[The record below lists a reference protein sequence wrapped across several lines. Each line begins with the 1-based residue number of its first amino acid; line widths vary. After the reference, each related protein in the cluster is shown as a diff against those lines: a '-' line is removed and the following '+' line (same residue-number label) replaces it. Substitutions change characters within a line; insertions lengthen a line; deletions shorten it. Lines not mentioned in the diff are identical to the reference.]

1 MHISTARPSL
11 SILIL
16 FRVLASQRH
25 LLARLVVRELRSK
38 YQGSSFGVAWSLL
51 MPVLMLGVYLF
62 VFGYIFNA
70 RRGDAH
76 ANLTEFGLALFS
88 GILIHGLLAECLTR
102 SPAAIVAQPNYVKK
116 VVFPLE
122 LLPLTVVG
130 GAIVQYVIGF
140 AILLLAITVFE
151 GLPLLAWAVPLAL
164 LPLIVLSTGVA
175 FGLAALAVYVRDV
188 AQLTGLLSTVLM
200 FLSPVFYPVSA
211 LPEVLRPW
219 MFLNPLTLPIE
230 TVRALLLGGPL
241 PPLFAWAGYS
251 LVALVVLL
259 LGWAFF
265 QATRRGFA
273 DVL

>member
-1 MHISTARPSL
+1 MYISTARPSL

-16 FRVLASQRH
+16 FRVLIAQRH
-25 LLARLVVRELRSK
+25 LLLRLILRELRSK
-38 YQGSSFGVAWSLL
+38 YQGSSFGVLWSFF
-51 MPVLMLGVYLF
+51 MPMLMLGVYLF
-62 VFGYIFNA
+62 VFGYVFNA
-70 RRGDAH
+70 RRGDQQ

-88 GILIHGLLAECLTR
+88 GILVHGLLAECLTR
-102 SPAAIVAQPNYVKK
+102 SPGAIVAQPNYVKK

-130 GAIVQYVIGF
+130 GAIVQYLIGF
-140 AILLLAITVFE
+140 TILLIALTV
-151 GLPLLAWAVPLAL
+151 LQSAPLLAWAVPLAL
-164 LPLIVLSTGVA
+164 LPLIILGAGVA

-211 LPEVLRPW
+211 LPEFLRPW

-230 TVRALLLGGPL
+230 TIRSLLLGGPL
-241 PPLFAWAGYS
+241 PPLFAWGSYS
-251 LVALVVLL
+251 LIAVLVLW

>member
-1 MHISTARPSL
+1 LR
-11 SILIL
+11 LI
-16 FRVLASQRH
+16 
-25 LLARLVVRELRSK
+25 VRELRSK
-38 YQGSSFGVAWSLL
+38 YQGSSFGVLWSFF
-51 MPVLMLGVYLF
+51 MPMLMLGVYLF
-62 VFGYIFNA
+62 VFGYVFNA
-70 RRGDAH
+70 RRGDQQ
-76 ANLTEFGLALFS
+76 ANLSEFGLALFS
-88 GILIHGLLAECLTR
+88 GILVHGLLAECLNR

-130 GAIVQYVIGF
+130 GALVQYGIGF
-140 AILLLAITVFE
+140 TILLIAITV
-151 GLPLLAWAVPLAL
+151 LQSAPLLAWAVPLAL
-164 LPLIVLSTGVA
+164 LPLIVLCAGVA

-188 AQLTGLLSTVLM
+188 AQLSGLLSTVLL

-211 LPEVLRPW
+211 LPEFLRPW

-230 TVRALLLGGPL
+230 TIRSLLLGGPL
-241 PPLFAWAGYS
+241 PPLFAWGSYS
-251 LVALVVLL
+251 LIAVVVLW